1 MCHKNSKKRIY
12 GMYKVGLSSRGFELT
27 EENFAGLGRG
37 GVDVIEIAT
46 SPDKYK
52 VMDFNELVASVRRYG
67 VDVWSCH
74 LPFYPF
80 KYIDISSKD
89 KELRDNAYN
98 LYRDIISRAAQTGI
112 DKFIV
117 HPSGEPI
124 SDDERGERLKYSMQS
139 LDALAE
145 LAHTHGARIAVED
158 LPRTCLGNTAEEI
171 LLLTSANEKLR
182 VVFDTNHLLK
192 GNTLDFMDALGDKII
207 SVHVSDYDYIDERHW
222 LPGEGKIDWVAVMD
236 KFEQIGYSGAWMY
249 EVSLKA
255 EKTISRPRDLTFE
268 DFRRNASEIFERK
281 PLTVLGVP
289 NIN

>member
-1 MCHKNSKKRIY
+1 
-12 GMYKVGLSSRGFELT
+12 MYKVGLSSRGFELT
-27 EENFAGLGRG
+27 EENFAGIREVGI
-37 GVDVIEIAT
+37 DVIEIAT

-52 VMDFNELVASVRRYG
+52 TMDFDSLTAAVRRCG
-67 VDVWSCH
+67 VDVWTCH

-80 KYIDISSKD
+80 KYIDISSKN
-89 KELRDNAYN
+89 KELRDNAYD
-98 LYRDIISRAAQTGI
+98 LYRDIIARAAQTGI

-124 SDDERGERLKYSMQS
+124 ADEERGDRLKYSMQS

-145 LAHTHGARIAVED
+145 LAHTHGAVIAVED

-192 GNTLDFMDALGDKII
+192 GDPIEFMDKLGDKII
-207 SVHVSDYDYIDERHW
+207 TVHVSDYDFVDERHW
-222 LPGEGKIDWVAVMD
+222 LPGEGRLDWVAMID
-236 KFEQIGYSGAWMY
+236 KFEQIGYNGVWMY
-249 EVSLKA
+249 EVSLEA
-255 EKTISRPRDLTFE
+255 PKTITRPRDLSFA
-268 DFRRNASEIFERK
+268 DFRRNAEEIFARK

-289 NIN
+289 NV